1 MEAPRHRPG
10 PGVEPCCLRSDLPE
24 PGITPVRTGGGRPC
38 LSMSAPA
45 QALIQRPHQRNHGDD
60 RQDGPGHVEPGDR
73 RATGPTISGVTPR
86 NLERLAL
93 PPSDVDAPVPLA
105 TTDSPLSRSTRRMSR
120 PSPRAR
126 TWRCR
131 PPRPRIGSSTSPPSA
146 KTRRSRSNPRDRP
159 GIRCGSGHPKHRP
172 PVGSALGLA
181 IPDDLEQCVSICPTT
196 TTASSGSCIEAATV
210 FGRAQSWLTAWAGG
224 PVPYLSS
231 GDPADWFR
239 GYRRDCSGYVS
250 MALGLDG
257 PGLNTS
263 GLAAHST
270 IISKTDLQ
278 PGDLLIN
285 TAPNLRGHVV
295 LFERWTD
302 MSMTSY
308 YGYEQ
313 SGDGGT
319 HHMVISYPYF
329 SGYPMTPYRFGA
341 ISGE

>member
-1 MEAPRHRPG
+1 
-10 PGVEPCCLRSDLPE
+10 
-24 PGITPVRTGGGRPC
+24 
-38 LSMSAPA
+38 
-45 QALIQRPHQRNHGDD
+45 
-60 RQDGPGHVEPGDR
+60 
-73 RATGPTISGVTPR
+73 
-86 NLERLAL
+86 
-93 PPSDVDAPVPLA
+93 
-105 TTDSPLSRSTRRMSR
+105 
-120 PSPRAR
+120 
-126 TWRCR
+126 
-131 PPRPRIGSSTSPPSA
+131 
-146 KTRRSRSNPRDRP
+146 
-159 GIRCGSGHPKHRP
+159 
-172 PVGSALGLA
+172 
-181 IPDDLEQCVSICPTT
+181 
-196 TTASSGSCIEAATV
+196 
-210 FGRAQSWLTAWAGG
+210 
-224 PVPYLSS
+224 
-231 GDPADWFR
+231 
-239 GYRRDCSGYVS
+239 

-319 HHMVISYPYF
+319 HHRVISYPYF